1 MGSIPN
7 AKMNNEESGRHD
19 SSVRMLSS
27 YFGYLSLAGD
37 ERQGSSGETK
47 IGGLPT
53 DMIEIP
59 SPFLPL
65 ITDTI

>member
-1 MGSIPN
+1 MKRAG
-7 AKMNNEESGRHD
+7 G
-19 SSVRMLSS
+19 SVRMLSS
-27 YFGYLSLAGD
+27 YFGYLSLTGD